1 MEKRLKNVFKEEEDK
16 INKITKEINVIENI
30 KIKSELA
37 EVLLIV
43 VNNAL
48 DKLDRKFKVHK
59 DYDSYRKILLTR
71 KETAESIIRMKEK
84 SLLGAINAV
93 FNAFKRLI
101 GK

>member
-16 INKITKEINVIENI
+16 INKIKKEINIIENI

-48 DKLDRKFKVHK
+48 DKLNRNFKLHK

-84 SLLGAINAV
+84 DSLGAISNV
-93 FNAFKRLI
+93 FNALKRLFH
-101 GK
+101 